1 MATKP
6 GQLAV
11 LLYFVQS
18 MLLGGVLALI
28 AKRSRGFNTYQL
40 LLAVVWTVAV
50 VAIRFKYGVDQ
61 VTFYSNDQETQVFLV
76 NRFIKYG
83 LSFSPNVAISD
94 RYLVVIPVRMLNLF
108 GIDPLLAFKFL
119 QAISLSYL
127 YKLCSDFLSRE
138 GITVRLW
145 HAIFFAGPLF
155 VFLSTIGLRDLEIA
169 LFATYF
175 LIGRSTSLKLFSLV
189 ATVLLR
195 PHLALAL
202 IIGWVVA
209 KYFQKF
215 QPKRI
220 YFVIVGL
227 VICAFAFGGYGY
239 SAGSFLKYRNDLLT
253 PRVFEQVAWWR
264 FFSNLVGLQF
274 LTFTD
279 LVVKMSISQ
288 LIALRLVFVDTFAVP
303 LLFVFTLFATSSKL
317 SVIRIQVFVTFAF
330 FLGLVAQ
337 TNFNSSR
344 QNLPFLSAMG
354 VLGLAGV
361 LKANRTNIEPQLF
374 HDMGVKSSS

>member
-1 MATKP
+1 M
-6 GQLAV
+6 

-18 MLLGGVLALI
+18 ILLGGVLVLVA
-28 AKRSRGFNTYQL
+28 RQSRGFNTYQL
-40 LLAVVWTVAV
+40 LLAAVWTVAV
-50 VAIRFKYGVDQ
+50 VVIRFRYGADQ
-61 VTFYSNDQETQVFLV
+61 VAFYSNDQETQVFLV

-83 LSFSPNVAISD
+83 LSFSPDIAISD
-94 RYLVVIPVRMLNLF
+94 RYLVVIPARLLNLF
-108 GIDPLLAFKFL
+108 GIDQLLAFKFL
-119 QAISLSYL
+119 QAISLSYI
-127 YKLCSDFLSRE
+127 YKLCSEFLSRE
-138 GITVRLW
+138 GITVKLW

-155 VFLSTIGLRDLEIA
+155 IFLSTIGLRDLEIA

-175 LIGRSTSLKLFSLV
+175 FIGRSTSLKLFSLI
-189 ATVLLR
+189 ATGLLR

-202 IIGWVVA
+202 IFGWIIA
-209 KYFQKF
+209 NYFQKF
-215 QPKRI
+215 QPRRI
-220 YFVIVGL
+220 YFAIIGLLVG
-227 VICAFAFGGYGY
+227 AFALGGYGY

-279 LVVKMSISQ
+279 SVVKMPISQ
-288 LIALRLVFVDTFAVP
+288 LIALRLFFVDTFAIP
-303 LLFVFTLFATSSKL
+303 LLFVYALFLASSKL
-317 SVIRIQVFVTFAF
+317 SVLRIQVFVSFAF

-354 VLGLAGV
+354 VLGLAGA
-361 LKANRTNIEPQLF
+361 LKSRKTKSESQLPT
-374 HDMGVKSSS
+374 DPSAKSNS

>member
-1 MATKP
+1 M
-6 GQLAV
+6 

-18 MLLGGVLALI
+18 ILLGGVLALI
-28 AKRSRGFNTYQL
+28 ARQSRGFNTYQL
-40 LLAVVWTVAV
+40 LLAAVWTVAV
-50 VAIRFKYGVDQ
+50 VVIRFRYGVDQ
-61 VTFYSNDQETQVFLV
+61 VIFYSNDQETQLWLV
-76 NRFIKYG
+76 EKLIRHG
-83 LSFSPNVAISD
+83 LSISLDSVLND
-94 RYLVVIPVRMLNLF
+94 RYLVVIPVRLLNLF

-119 QAISLSYL
+119 QAISLSYI
-127 YKLCSDFLSRE
+127 YKLCSEFLTRE
-138 GITVRLW
+138 GITVKLW

-155 VFLSTIGLRDLEIA
+155 IFLSTIGLRDLEIA

-175 LIGRSTSLKLFSLV
+175 FIGRSTPLKLFSLV
-189 ATVLLR
+189 ATGLLR

-202 IIGWVVA
+202 IFGWIIA

-215 QPKRI
+215 QPRRI
-220 YFVIVGL
+220 YLVIVGL
-227 VICAFAFGGYGY
+227 VVGAFALGGYGY
-239 SAGSFLKYRNDLLT
+239 SAGSFLKYRTGLLT
-253 PRVFEQVAWWR
+253 PQVFEQVAWWR

-279 LVVKMSISQ
+279 YVVQMPISQ
-288 LIALRLVFVDTFAVP
+288 LIALRLFFVDTFAIP

-317 SVIRIQVFVTFAF
+317 SVMRIQVFVSFAF

-337 TNFNSSR
+337 TDFNSSR

-361 LKANRTNIEPQLF
+361 LKSRNTKSEPQLPT
-374 HDMGVKSSS
+374 DQGAKSNS

>member
-1 MATKP
+1 MII
-6 GQLAV
+6 
-11 LLYFVQS
+11 YFVQS
-18 MLLGGVLALI
+18 ILLGGVLALV
-28 AKRSRGFNTYQL
+28 ARHSRGFNTYQL
-40 LLAVVWTVAV
+40 LLAAVWTIAV
-50 VAIRFKYGVDQ
+50 IAIRFKYGADQ

-76 NRFIKYG
+76 ERFVKYG
-83 LSFSPNVAISD
+83 LSFSPNIAIND

-119 QAISLSYL
+119 QAISLSYI
-127 YKLCSDFLSRE
+127 YKLCSDFLTRE
-138 GITVRLW
+138 GVTVKLW
-145 HAIFFAGPLF
+145 HTIFFAGPLF
-155 VFLSTIGLRDLEIA
+155 IFISTIGLRDLEIA
-169 LFATYF
+169 LVATYF
-175 LIGRSTSLKLFSLV
+175 FIGRSTSLRLFSLM

-202 IIGWVVA
+202 IFGWVVA
-209 KYFQKF
+209 NYLRKF

-220 YFVIVGL
+220 SYMIIGL
-227 VICAFAFGGYGY
+227 VVGAFALGGYGY
-239 SAGSFLKYRNDLLT
+239 SAGSLLKYRNDFLT

-264 FFSNLVGLQF
+264 FFANLVGLQF

-279 LVVKMSISQ
+279 LVVKMSTSQ
-288 LIALRLVFVDTFAVP
+288 LIALRLFFVDTFAIP
-303 LLFVFTLFATSSKL
+303 LLFIFTLFATSSKH
-317 SVIRIQVFVTFAF
+317 SVIRIQVFVSFAF

-361 LKANRTNIEPQLF
+361 LRSKHTKNEPRIPSDQV
-374 HDMGVKSSS
+374 VKSNS

>member
-1 MATKP
+1 MI
-6 GQLAV
+6 
-11 LLYFVQS
+11 LYFVQS
-18 MLLGGVLALI
+18 ILLGGVLALI
-28 AKRSRGFNTYQL
+28 ARQSRGFNTYQL
-40 LLAVVWTVAV
+40 LLAAVWTAAV
-50 VAIRFKYGVDQ
+50 IVIRFRYGVDQ
-61 VTFYSNDQETQVFLV
+61 VIFYSNDQETQVFLV

-83 LSFSPNVAISD
+83 LSFSPNIAISD

-119 QAISLSYL
+119 QAISLSYI
-127 YKLCSDFLSRE
+127 YKLCSDFLARE
-138 GITVRLW
+138 GITVKLW

-155 VFLSTIGLRDLEIA
+155 IFLSTIGLRDLEIA

-175 LIGRSTSLKLFSLV
+175 FIGRSTSLKLFSLL
-189 ATVLLR
+189 ATGLLR

-202 IIGWVVA
+202 IFGWIIA
-209 KYFQKF
+209 NYLQKF

-220 YFVIVGL
+220 YFSIIGL
-227 VICAFAFGGYGY
+227 VVGAFAVGGYGY
-239 SAGSFLKYRNDLLT
+239 SAGSFLKYRTDLLT

-264 FFSNLVGLQF
+264 FFSNLIGLQF

-279 LVVKMSISQ
+279 SVVQMPISQ
-288 LIALRLVFVDTFAVP
+288 LIALRLFFVDTFAIP

-317 SVIRIQVFVTFAF
+317 SVMRIQVFVSFAF

-361 LKANRTNIEPQLF
+361 LKSRNTKNKSRLPTDQ
-374 HDMGVKSSS
+374 GVKSNS